1 MYKYFLLV
9 AFDGCEAGSLL
20 VAMTSR
26 RPSRESN
33 QHSPDKKRGLPGWT
47 QWSEGHRATVE
58 DQKRNTP
65 GSSWSGTFSS
75 ISDGFGRTT
84 FTLDSVFMCSSDQWF
99 LMKWWN
105 NFFSLDVGGMFIE
118 RALIGNWSEAVHYMV
133 HTTWVGDI
141 SISIWCCGL
150 CLCWGCPLHSA
161 IADTL

>member
-26 RPSRESN
+26 SPSRESN
-33 QHSPDKKRGLPGWT
+33 QHSPDKKRSLPGST
-47 QWSEGHRATVE
+47 QQWSEGHRATVE
-58 DQKRNTP
+58 DQKRNIP

-84 FTLDSVFMCSSDQWF
+84 FTYNQNQKNLYSLDSIFMCSSDQWF

-105 NFFSLDVGGMFIE
+105 NFFSFDVGGMFIE
-118 RALIGNWSEAVHYMV
+118 RKLIRGSTLHGTHYMS
-133 HTTWVGDI
+133 WRY
-141 SISIWCCGL
+141 
-150 CLCWGCPLHSA
+150 
-161 IADTL
+161 

>member
-1 MYKYFLLV
+1 MTKKISWKAFTNSMYKYFLLV

-26 RPSRESN
+26 SPSRESN
-33 QHSPDKKRGLPGWT
+33 QHSPDKKRSLPGWT

-58 DQKRNTP
+58 DQKRNIP
-65 GSSWSGTFSS
+65 GSSWSGTFCS

-105 NFFSLDVGGMFIE
+105 NFFSFDVGGMFIE
-118 RALIGNWSEAVHYMV
+118 RKLIRGSTLHGTHYMS
-133 HTTWVGDI
+133 WRY
-141 SISIWCCGL
+141 
-150 CLCWGCPLHSA
+150 
-161 IADTL
+161 